1 MIAERAGFDLRWLK
15 RTPVRSASG
24 AARGQI
30 RVRVAHHTVRLCND
44 DKGTNVSTAAVADGV
59 GGAAKGKPQAP
70 RLDDVTERISA
81 NPKYLEL
88 KRKRNVFGWT
98 LTLAMMVVYYGYIAL
113 IAFNKPFLSQPM
125 GTGVTTIG
133 VPIGMGV
140 ILFTILITGYYVR
153 RANSEFDALTR
164 AILEEEVKK

>member
-1 MIAERAGFDLRWLK
+1 MSETA
-15 RTPVRSASG
+15 
-24 AARGQI
+24 I
-30 RVRVAHHTVRLCND
+30 RPPI
-44 DKGTNVSTAAVADGV
+44 V
-59 GGAAKGKPQAP
+59 GGTRRPAEVQAP
-70 RLDDVTERISA
+70 LMDDVTARIRA

-88 KRKRNVFGWT
+88 RRKRNVFGWT

-113 IAFNKPFLSQPM
+113 IAWNKPFLSQPL

-140 ILFTILITGYYVR
+140 IIFTIVITGIYVR
-153 RANSEFDALTR
+153 RANNEYDALTR

>member
-1 MIAERAGFDLRWLK
+1 
-15 RTPVRSASG
+15 
-24 AARGQI
+24 
-30 RVRVAHHTVRLCND
+30 
-44 DKGTNVSTAAVADGV
+44 VSNAAVAGDIV
-59 GGAAKGKPQAP
+59 GGAKGGPGKAP

-113 IAFNKPFLSQPM
+113 IAFNKPFLSQPL

-140 ILFTILITGYYVR
+140 IVFTILITGYYVR